1 MTVADEDVV
10 DLDIFSGQTFGVAF
24 KIGVEDDSR
33 IIFFDDETCV
43 VDEVELG
50 FCSHD
55 FFLLRKSSRRRHILH
70 NSSLD
75 VPLVRRRLLLLV
87 SDAFRRFY

>member
-1 MTVADEDVV
+1 MTMADEDVV

-33 IIFFDDETCV
+33 IIFFDDETSV

-50 FCSHD
+50 SHN
-55 FFLLRKSSRRRHILH
+55 FFLLVKSLLRRHILH

-75 VPLVRRRLLLLV
+75 VPLVRRRLLLLA
-87 SDAFRRFY
+87 SDALLAIFC